1 MSTPK
6 DAVVFVDQVLQVE
19 IFLSPGYRF
28 KDEEDGS
35 VYNDGG
41 DLDQFVPQRE
51 WPDKPL
57 PEAPEPSI
65 SSPVEAPTTV
75 SADRAQLI
83 ADLQAIHDAT
93 VKSLEAIGVNASE
106 DYMQHKVDT
115 ILAKAGPGDTKCQ
128 ICKKE
133 LKSTQNLRA
142 HIISK
147 HMGTKSPYKCQQCEE
162 TFGST
167 YALKLHMRRHSTS
180 SKKYT
185 CRVCTKVYFSIG
197 HYNEHLKVHS
207 GSQFICPWC
216 SKVNSSALGALKFSN
231 TRRILMP
238 INKGPVPNA
247 LMTNQLQRGTN
258 AIIVTNHMP
267 TRGIYRPTLD
277 KDIHRSDRYIFHS
290 DCSSYRSDHF
300 VHRSNR
306 SSSTLFTVYYVFHPV
321 LSFLPGCL
329 LVNVCAAF

>member
-6 DAVVFVDQVLQVE
+6 GAVVFVDQVLQVE

-28 KDEEDGS
+28 EDEEDGS
-35 VYNDGG
+35 VYSDGG

-65 SSPVEAPTTV
+65 SSPVQAPTTV

-83 ADLQAIHDAT
+83 ADLQAVHDAT
-93 VKSLEAIGVNASE
+93 VKSLEAMGVNACE

-147 HMGTKSPYKCQQCEE
+147 HKGTKSPYKCQQCEE

-216 SKVNSSALGALKFSN
+216 SKVFQYKKNLNAHQQGACTKHPDDQPAPERHQCDYCYKSYAHK
-231 TRRILMP
+231 RD
-238 INKGPVPNA
+238 
-247 LMTNQLQRGTN
+247 LQ
-258 AIIVTNHMP
+258 AHIKQKH
-267 TRGIYRPTLD
+267 
-277 KDIHRSDRYIFHS
+277 
-290 DCSSYRSDHF
+290 
-300 VHRSNR
+300 
-306 SSSTLFTVYYVFHPV
+306 
-321 LSFLPGCL
+321 LSQR
-329 LVNVCAAF
+329 